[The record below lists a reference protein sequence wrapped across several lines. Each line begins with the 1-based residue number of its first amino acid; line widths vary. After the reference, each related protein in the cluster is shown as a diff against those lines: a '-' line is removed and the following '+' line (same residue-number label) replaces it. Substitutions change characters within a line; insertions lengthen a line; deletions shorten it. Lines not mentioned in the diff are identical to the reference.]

1 MARKPSEG
9 LTRLST
15 TKLQAEMQRRSA
27 KLRSLQRRYDK
38 LAAKLDALQ
47 KEIAA
52 SGGAMTHANGNG
64 INELSLVASLK
75 IALTGKT
82 LGVSQAVDAVL
93 AMGYVTTSP
102 IFRLMVNMALNKHR
116 DKFKRVSRGRYTA
129 L

>member
-9 LTRLST
+9 LTGLST
-15 TKLQAEMQRRSA
+15 ARLQAEMQRRSA
-27 KLRSLQRRYDK
+27 KLQVLQRRYDK

-52 SGGAMTHANGNG
+52 SGGAMTHADGNG
-64 INELSLVASLK
+64 INELSLVASLQK
-75 IALTGKT
+75 AVTGKT

-102 IFRLMVNMALNKHR
+102 IFRLMVNQALNRHR
-116 DKFKRVSRGRYTA
+116 DKFKKVSRGRYTA